1 MATQYRHTQPGYLTV
16 GSAGAA
22 AGMLVAGLSR
32 GAAAAGLLPA
42 ALLLGGVG
50 LVFSR
55 LTVEIADG
63 ELRVVFGPG
72 WTARRVRLAE
82 IRSVNAVRNP
92 WWYGWG
98 IRLTPHG
105 TLYNVSGRD
114 AVEVR
119 LRTGKRFRVGT
130 DEPDVLE
137 HALRE
142 ALEQHSEQGA
152 PAAV

>member
-72 WTARRVRLAE
+72 WTAKRVRLEE
-82 IRSVNAVRNP
+82 IRSVTAVRNP

-105 TLYNVSGRD
+105 ALYNVSGRD

-137 HALRE
+137 RALRE
-142 ALEQHSEQGA
+142 AMERHPEQGA